1 MELDTKNLFNFK
13 YLIKCTLDGKITW
26 ATLTFFLNDLTPTL
40 PKAKD
45 LLKIMLKEFEA
56 FHKKSIGN
64 PMKKEKKQDDGELD
78 QKDETVEENIFELD
92 EYDNN
97 FEILQENESSDKTLN
112 DDDFENE
119 NDVHDEI
126 KNFGCQLCNEKF
138 HNGSKLKKHIDEKHN
153 KEKNFEFQEAQ
164 LLADEI
170 EENIEINDIDIG
182 DDLEKNEDIFNDTDH
197 KDDKIDKENEASK
210 EPFKCLNCDKEYTL
224 KHSFRRHCRKVH
236 PEDYQ
241 RSKKKVDK
249 PFKCKRCEGKF
260 SSKIYLRKHNKRVHD
275 GTKAVCD
282 FCGESFCDLK
292 KHMLVH
298 TRETPYECN
307 VCSKR
312 FSKLERLKFH
322 EGVHTFLKVKCSFCD
337 KKLRSQASLTQHER
351 IHTGE
356 KPYLCSHCEKS
367 FNSSHTL
374 KIHEKSHT
382 ESKIYPCKTCGKMF
396 KSKQGFELHEKN
408 HSTENQIKCNQ
419 CGKTFVS
426 KAGLKVHQSY
436 KCPSR
441 SKESAEKFQTLLKY
455 ECKLCDKK
463 FQFQSGLKDHQ
474 KVHEKVTQMNLN
486 SSVDKSFQCK
496 VCKKCLANRKSYNY
510 HLKTHDSE
518 RELPFKCR
526 LCPKSFITS
535 IGIKNHEESHGKELK
550 PVEENKVVIE

>member
-224 KHSFRRHCRKVH
+224 KHSFR
-236 PEDYQ
+236 
-241 RSKKKVDK
+241 
-249 PFKCKRCEGKF
+249 
-260 SSKIYLRKHNKRVHD
+260 
-275 GTKAVCD
+275 
-282 FCGESFCDLK
+282 
-292 KHMLVH
+292 
-298 TRETPYECN
+298 
-307 VCSKR
+307 
-312 FSKLERLKFH
+312 SKLERLKFH
-322 EGVHTFLKVKCSFCD
+322 KGVHTFLKVKCRFCG
-337 KKLRSQASLTQHER
+337 KELRSQASLTQHER
-351 IHTGE
+351 THTGE
-356 KPYLCSHCEKS
+356 KPFSCEHCEKS
-367 FNSSHTL
+367 FTSIDAL
-374 KIHEKSHT
+374 KKHNNTHSDEKP
-382 ESKIYPCKTCGKMF
+382 YQCRTCGKMF
-396 KSKQGFELHEKN
+396 KSRLGFELHEKQ
-408 HSTENQIKCNQ
+408 HSTENQIKCNH
-419 CGKTFVS
+419 CEKTFVF
-426 KAGLKVHQSY
+426 KGGLKVHLSY
-436 KCPSR
+436 KCPRLS
-441 SKESAEKFQTLLKY
+441 L
-455 ECKLCDKK
+455 
-463 FQFQSGLKDHQ
+463 
-474 KVHEKVTQMNLN
+474 
-486 SSVDKSFQCK
+486 
-496 VCKKCLANRKSYNY
+496 RKN
-510 HLKTHDSE
+510 
-518 RELPFKCR
+518 
-526 LCPKSFITS
+526 
-535 IGIKNHEESHGKELK
+535 
-550 PVEENKVVIE
+550 EN